1 MIGKRSYY
9 VKNESGK
16 GVFIMC
22 NETELE
28 IDEEIQVLFTEDI
41 EILEDRLNDIIIA
54 MGLPEEQTNAV
65 LRLISDSLVEHHFN
79 ILDTYE
85 DVLEEDEEYEEVTE

>member
-1 MIGKRSYY
+1 M
-9 VKNESGK
+9 
-16 GVFIMC
+16 MC
-22 NETELE
+22 NEAEVE
-28 IDEEIQVLFTEDI
+28 VDEDIQIVFTEDI
-41 EILEDRLNDIIIA
+41 EILEDRLNDIVLA

-85 DVLEEDEEYEEVTE
+85 EVLGELEPDEEVCE